1 MNSRLIAEAVA
12 LFTITNFDD
21 IVVLALFFGRGAGE
35 RGSARRVV
43 AGQYLAFTA
52 IVAISIAIAYG
63 ASFLPRQAIP
73 YLGLI
78 PITFGLWD
86 SWNLWKNH
94 QRGGDSEHIETTPG
108 GGPTTLKVAATTFGN
123 GGDNISVYV
132 PVFATVSTGAVTA
145 YSAVFLVL
153 VGIWC
158 AIGRFF
164 AARPVVAKAL
174 DRWGHVL
181 LPVVLIA
188 IGLFILIEGGAF
200 GL

>member
-1 MNSRLIAEAVA
+1 MIASLIAEAVG
-12 LFTITNFDD
+12 LFAITNFDD
-21 IVVLALFFGRGAGE
+21 IVILALFFGQGAGE

-52 IVAISIAIAYG
+52 ILAISVAIAYG
-63 ASFLPRQAIP
+63 ASFLPKQAIP

-86 SWNLWKNH
+86 AWNLWKNH
-94 QRGGDSEHIETTPG
+94 QRGGDSEPTETTQ
-108 GGPTTLKVAATTFGN
+108 GGPTTIKVAATTFGN

-132 PVFATVSTGAVTA
+132 PVFANVSTGATVV
-145 YSAVFLVL
+145 YSVVFLVL
-153 VGIWC
+153 VGVWC

-164 AARPVVAKAL
+164 ATRPVIAKAL
-174 DRWGHVL
+174 DRWGHIL
-181 LPVVLIA
+181 LPVVLIG